1 MLHNVSFAEVNA
13 SDIATDYIIAHT
25 WHSGNSV
32 SILELSHISCLCAC
46 SWHLV
51 VSGCCVLLSLLI
63 C

>member
-13 SDIATDYIIAHT
+13 SDIATDYTIAHV
-25 WHSGNSV
+25 WHIGNSI

-46 SWHLV
+46 SWQLV
-51 VSGCCVLLSLLI
+51 VAGYYVLLSLLI